1 MQAENPNTKRVNAR
15 GNQIEGPFS
24 TDNGDSQNNGETGD
38 SDLFW
43 GLGILFAI
51 LLGLVWFFGWNNFLW
66 GVEWIIIILLGL
78 GSIFLG
84 GIAIDNIKKGEQGYD
99 AFIPALFCVF
109 IAFVVYNR
117 YLPTSSSDPAKIAT
131 LNYWNA
137 IPKCLDS
144 GGHHI
149 QNRKEIMDY
158 FDRYATRIEQLPTEN
173 VDPLAVEWGLEV
185 ARSFRSVVRHCQE
198 RSTQEQQLFI
208 RSFVNGYSGN
218 IIGGLADISGTFAE
232 NDARSN
238 DVINNLNYVLNQR
251 SSQVRSKLTK
261 KYDVQFSSISW

>member
-24 TDNGDSQNNGETGD
+24 TDNCDSQNNGETD
-38 SDLFW
+38 QSDIYW
-43 GLGILFAI
+43 GLGILSAI
-51 LLGLVWFFGWNNFLW
+51 LIGLVWFFGWTNFIW
-66 GVEWIIIILLGL
+66 GVGWIAIILLGL
-78 GSIFLG
+78 GSFLLG
-84 GIAIDNIKKGEQGYD
+84 CTAIGKIKKGEQGYD
-99 AFIPALFCVF
+99 ALIPALICVF

-117 YLPTSSSDPAKIAT
+117 YLPTNSSDPAKMAT

-137 IPKCLDS
+137 VPKCLDS
-144 GGHHI
+144 GGHRI

-173 VDPLAVEWGLEV
+173 VDPIAVEWGLEV

-198 RSTQEQQLFI
+198 SSTQEQQLFI

-218 IIGGLADISGTFAE
+218 IIGGLADISGTLAE

-251 SSQVRSKLTK
+251 SSQVRSKLTEK
-261 KYDVQFSSISW
+261 HGIQFSSISW